1 MTEGTAPYKV
11 YLDGDEQFETLFNFT
26 VDVNKDSLLEVKKQQ

>member
-11 YLDGDEQFETLFNFT
+11 YLDGDEQFETLST
-26 VDVNKDSLLEVKKQQ
+26 LVDVNIVY